1 MSHLARLCRCSP
13 LQERNFWYDLM
24 LQGPWTPGGGLLK
37 PATKWHADPVWR
49 YADGAILRT
58 KQNYTNPQ
66 SKRLFRGEGATPER
80 IRALDLKGAGFL

>member
-1 MSHLARLCRCSP
+1 MLHDDGLEAAL
-13 LQERNFWYDLM
+13 LERSFWYDLM
-24 LQGPWTPGGGLLK
+24 LLGPWKAGGGLLK
-37 PATKWHADPVWR
+37 QAEGWRADPVSR

-80 IRALDLKGAGFL
+80 IAKLQLKGTGFL